1 MAQIYPKV
9 IDNLVQS
16 FKKFPGIGEK
26 NAERLA
32 LYTLDMTDDD
42 RMLLADSLTLVKE
55 KVQPC
60 EICGY
65 LCESN
70 ICSICSDEQRNQN
83 LICVVEDYKSAV
95 SFEKIGNYNGT
106 YHILNGLISPIDGIN
121 PEDINI
127 NSLLNRLKKL
137 DNPEIILALKSTIEG
152 KTTTLY
158 ITKKLEN
165 QKVKISRLSYGI
177 SIGADIDYLD
187 TITLDRALEDRK
199 IINE

>member
-1 MAQIYPKV
+1 MFSRAKI
-9 IDNLVQS
+9 S
-16 FKKFPGIGEK
+16 
-26 NAERLA
+26 
-32 LYTLDMTDDD
+32 T
-42 RMLLADSLTLVKE
+42 
-55 KVQPC
+55 
-60 EICGY
+60 ICGY